1 MGIVHI
7 SRNSEG
13 YRVRARTGGLQL
25 TVQTK
30 TEVKLN
36 ANKTLEAIL
45 KWILPTEFTLG
56 ILFFSF
62 FFRKTRSSFQIRR
75 RQVQPLILLLTS
87 SKIGMRVCATHLNI
101 WNL

>member
-13 YRVRARTGGLQL
+13 YRVRAPTGGLQL

-45 KWILPTEFTLG
+45 KWILPIEFT
-56 ILFFSF
+56 
-62 FFRKTRSSFQIRR
+62 
-75 RQVQPLILLLTS
+75 
-87 SKIGMRVCATHLNI
+87 
-101 WNL
+101 